1 MFRERWAQAMKLI
14 ASFAILSAAFAA
26 GAAAAPVAPSID
38 PFAAEIAKFER
49 GNIGLQATS
58 TGTLFIG
65 SSSVR
70 LWTQVDEFPVN
81 NAINRGFGGATTTDV
96 LRHYP
101 ALIGKFRPSSIIV
114 YVGENDIAAG
124 REPEAVTSKVLT
136 LLDKLRA
143 DFPGVH
149 IAYLSIKPSPARWRL
164 WPKMEAANAMIKA
177 RSSGGEK
184 FDFLDVGTTLLA
196 KTGDPEKTCFGP
208 DGLHMSSVGYD
219 RWNAL
224 VTSYLRSVEEASLLT
239 QEHPLAF

>member
-1 MFRERWAQAMKLI
+1 MKFI

-26 GAAAAPVAPSID
+26 SVAAAPVPPSAD

-49 GNIGLQATS
+49 GNLGLQDTN

-70 LWTQVDEFPVN
+70 LWTQVDEFPVDN
-81 NAINRGFGGATTTDV
+81 GINRGFGGATTSDV

-124 REPEAVTSKVLT
+124 RQPEAVTADVLT
-136 LLDKLRA
+136 LLGKLRD

-149 IAYLSIKPSPARWRL
+149 VAYLSIKPSPARWRL
-164 WPKMEAANAMIKA
+164 WPKMEATNAMIKA
-177 RSSGGEK
+177 RSGGGRK

-208 DGLHMSSVGYD
+208 DGLHMSSIGYD

-224 VTSYLRSVEEASLLT
+224 VTSYLQSVVEERLIERERPS
-239 QEHPLAF
+239 AF